1 MAWLLDQR
9 GLSMPDREARL
20 FACDCAERALANI
33 AEPDPRSVAA
43 VEVARRYA
51 DGKAG
56 KAELADAADA
66 AWAAAR
72 AAWAA
77 AAALAAGA
85 AWAAARTAWAAA
97 RTAARAA
104 EDAWQAERAR
114 HYCPHLFEVQS

>member
-20 FACDCAERALANI
+20 FSCDCAERALANI

-72 AAWAA
+72 AAAWAADAACAA
-77 AAALAAGA
+77 AAADA
-85 AWAAARTAWAAA
+85 
-97 RTAARAA
+97 
-104 EDAWQAERAR
+104 AWQAERAR
-114 HYCPHLFEVQS
+114 HYCPEMPGGKK